1 MNKVLVV
8 GSWAKEQITIENIV
22 KKGDANCYAYMDT
35 CNPGIIGLAE
45 GYRIGDL
52 KNVENIADYAKSIS
66 ADLVLITTASSLA
79 SGAVD
84 RLEEKGIRTF
94 GPTRSAARLES
105 DKAFARELVA
115 KYSPGAVPEFSVFED
130 VEKAMEF
137 AHTFD
142 WRVAVKSIG
151 LAEGLGV
158 KVVSGRMKRKEEAG
172 NYIRDFLKANKKET
186 RIIVEEFIEGEEFTV
201 QCLVN
206 NDVIIPTPVVQD
218 FKRLLPGDKGP
229 NTASMG
235 SYSDRGDLLPFLT
248 QKDYDKALEIIRATV
263 DGFHDHTGEVCQGFL
278 YGQFMLTSKGIKLIE
293 YNFRPG
299 DPEWINTLSVLKD
312 SVIDTIEAIMAGEE
326 KKIYFEDKATVCKYI
341 VPLKYPRELNKTLD
355 IIFDEEQIKKDG
367 IGVYY
372 SCGRDKEGKLKVGS
386 ERGIAF
392 LAKADTIPE
401 AARQVENAITAV
413 RGEFHHRPDI
423 GTERVL
429 REKKMYVSKMLG
441 RKQ

>member
-1 MNKVLVV
+1 
-8 GSWAKEQITIENIV
+8 
-22 KKGDANCYAYMDT
+22 
-35 CNPGIIGLAE
+35 
-45 GYRIGDL
+45 
-52 KNVENIADYAKSIS
+52 
-66 ADLVLITTASSLA
+66 
-79 SGAVD
+79 
-84 RLEEKGIRTF
+84 
-94 GPTRSAARLES
+94 
-105 DKAFARELVA
+105 
-115 KYSPGAVPEFSVFED
+115 
-130 VEKAMEF
+130 
-137 AHTFD
+137 
-142 WRVAVKSIG
+142 
-151 LAEGLGV
+151 
-158 KVVSGRMKRKEEAG
+158 
-172 NYIRDFLKANKKET
+172 
-186 RIIVEEFIEGEEFTV
+186 
-201 QCLVN
+201 
-206 NDVIIPTPVVQD
+206 
-218 FKRLLPGDKGP
+218 LLPGDKGP